1 MSYCANLVA
10 GLLRP
15 LHTTLNNLT
24 VLCSITIQ
32 YNAKVADLIGM
43 VQNLIYKKTKKEASK
58 AISTKLVMETIRK
71 IASEIREA
79 LKAGCK
85 TVQEQGV
92 HTNTMLI
99 HCNID
104 VGTLLKKISETCK
117 EHQEHIHSNILNNI
131 AHVTWSPKRLQLFP
145 RP

>member
-1 MSYCANLVA
+1 
-10 GLLRP
+10 
-15 LHTTLNNLT
+15 
-24 VLCSITIQ
+24 
-32 YNAKVADLIGM
+32 M

-104 VGTLLKKISETCK
+104 VGTLLKKISETCR
-117 EHQEHIHSNILNNI
+117 EHRGTHS
-131 AHVTWSPKRLQLFP
+131 F
-145 RP
+145 